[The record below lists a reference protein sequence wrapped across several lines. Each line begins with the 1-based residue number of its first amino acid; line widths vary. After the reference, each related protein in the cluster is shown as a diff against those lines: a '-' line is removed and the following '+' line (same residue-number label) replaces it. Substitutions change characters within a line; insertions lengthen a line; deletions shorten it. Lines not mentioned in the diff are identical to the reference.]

1 MNPVSES
8 GSPAKGHRLDREA
21 LRFALERCPDSEFT
35 LCSKAYLD
43 DDTLHR
49 LTDFLTTLAKREIS
63 VQLKVNPT
71 MEAGAIL
78 YIGNDQRVVLDPR
91 AKWLADINR
100 QVISSREAGEL
111 SSPQAM
117 YEFLHGMLEQ
127 TDPEVSVEELL
138 DTGSVLE
145 IGDGVAIVS
154 GLRDVGSQELME
166 FSAGVY
172 GIAFS
177 LMEDQV
183 GCILL
188 GEESSVREG
197 SDVTRTGH
205 LLRIPC
211 GESLLGRIV
220 NALGKPIDDKG
231 ALAPKA
237 YLPAE
242 RRAPGVVER
251 QPVDTPL
258 HTGIK
263 VIDSMV
269 PLGRGQRELIIGD
282 RKIGKTTIAVD
293 TILAQKDTDVIC
305 VYASIGQKASS
316 LGRVVSTLEEHGALE
331 YTTIVAALPNEQ
343 PAFRYIAPYAACAI
357 GEFWMEQ
364 GRDVLVVYDDLTKHA
379 MTYREMSA
387 LLGRPIG
394 REAYPGDIFYLH
406 SRLLERA
413 ARLSGVRGGGSLTAL
428 PIVETLSSDISAFIP
443 TNVISIC
450 DGQIMLEADLFNEG
464 MRPPMDVGLSVSR
477 VGGAA
482 QTRAMRQVAGRLRI
496 DLAQYQEMAQFV
508 KFGAEVDQATLDQLA
523 RGERCRELL
532 KQPQHT
538 PVSLEHEVVLLFAAV
553 GGLLD
558 CVPVDR
564 IPTIESALCEYVD
577 VHHPSIIERI
587 VSSGDLEPELEAEL
601 TEAVSAFLA
610 HHDVPADVPA
620 TEAGAGVGVV
630 G

>member
-1 MNPVSES
+1 MNSVPES
-8 GSPAKGHRLDREA
+8 GFPARGHRLDREA

-43 DDTLHR
+43 DDVLHR
-49 LTDFLTTLAKREIS
+49 LTDCLTALAKREIS

-154 GLRDVGSQELME
+154 GLRDVGSQELVE

-172 GIAFS
+172 GIALS
-177 LMEDQV
+177 LMEEQV

-293 TILAQKDTDVIC
+293 TILAQKDTDVVC

-558 CVPVDR
+558 YVPVDS
-564 IPTIESALCEYVD
+564 IPTIESALCGYVD

-587 VSSGDLEPELEAEL
+587 ASSGDLGPELEAEL
-601 TEAVSAFLA
+601 ADAVNAFLRQHDVSAG
-610 HHDVPADVPA
+610 VPV
-620 TEAGAGVGVV
+620 TEAGAGVGAV